1 MDIQKE
7 IIKSLATELAKR
19 DRDSLVQKVA
29 LLSFERAYEELNGYN
44 MSIDEIS
51 MRGKTIGFNVFFDCN
66 YKSIATTI
74 FRTDDGGCEVYEV
87 VDVWLSDISSPID
100 TICC

>member
-7 IIKSLATELAKR
+7 IIKGLATELAKR
-19 DRDSLVQKVA
+19 DRDSLIQKVS

-44 MSIDEIS
+44 LSVDEVS

-66 YKSIATTI
+66 YKSITTTI
-74 FRTDDGGCEVYEV
+74 FRTEKGGCEVYET

-100 TICC
+100 TITL

>member
-7 IIKSLATELAKR
+7 IIKGLATELAKR

-44 MSIDEIS
+44 LSIDEIS

-74 FRTDDGGCEVYEV
+74 FRTKKGGCEVYDT

-100 TICC
+100 TITL

>member
-7 IIKSLATELAKR
+7 IIKGLATELAKR
-19 DRDSLVQKVA
+19 DRDSLIQKVS

-44 MSIDEIS
+44 LSVDEIS

-74 FRTDDGGCEVYEV
+74 FRTEKGGCEVYDT
-87 VDVWLSDISSPID
+87 VDVWLSDISSPIG
-100 TICC
+100 TITL

>member
-7 IIKSLATELAKR
+7 IIKGLATELAKR
-19 DRDSLVQKVA
+19 DRDSLIQKVA

-44 MSIDEIS
+44 LSIDEIS

-74 FRTDDGGCEVYEV
+74 FRTEKGGCEVYNT

-100 TICC
+100 TITL

>member
-7 IIKSLATELAKR
+7 IIKGLATELAKR
-19 DRDSLVQKVA
+19 DRDSLVQKVS

-44 MSIDEIS
+44 LSIDEIT

-74 FRTDDGGCEVYEV
+74 FRTEKGGCEVHDT
-87 VDVWLSDISSPID
+87 VDVWLSDISSPIG
-100 TICC
+100 TITL

>member
-7 IIKSLATELAKR
+7 IIKGLATELAKR
-19 DRDSLVQKVA
+19 DRDSLVQKVS

-44 MSIDEIS
+44 LSVDEIS

-74 FRTDDGGCEVYEV
+74 FRTDDGGCEVYNT

-100 TICC
+100 TITL

>member
-7 IIKSLATELAKR
+7 IIKGLATELAKR
-19 DRDSLVQKVA
+19 DRDSLIQKVS

-44 MSIDEIS
+44 LTIDEIS
-51 MRGKTIGFNVFFDCN
+51 MRDVFFDCN

-74 FRTDDGGCEVYEV
+74 FRTEKGGCEVYET

-100 TICC
+100 TITL

>member
-7 IIKSLATELAKR
+7 IIKGLTTELAKR
-19 DRDSLVQKVA
+19 DRDSLVQKVS
-29 LLSFERAYEELNGYN
+29 LLSFEGAYEELNGYN
-44 MSIDEIS
+44 LSIDEIT

-74 FRTDDGGCEVYEV
+74 FRTEKGGCEVYDT

-100 TICC
+100 TITL

>member
-7 IIKSLATELAKR
+7 IIKGLATELAKR
-19 DRDSLVQKVA
+19 DRDSLIQKVA
-29 LLSFERAYEELNGYN
+29 LLSFERAYKELNGYN
-44 MSIDEIS
+44 LSIDEIT

-74 FRTDDGGCEVYEV
+74 FRTEKGGCEVYDT

-100 TICC
+100 TITL

>member
-7 IIKSLATELAKR
+7 IIKGLATELAKR
-19 DRDSLVQKVA
+19 DRDSLIQKVS

-44 MSIDEIS
+44 LTIDEIS

-74 FRTDDGGCEVYEV
+74 FRTEKGGCEVYET

-100 TICC
+100 TITL

>member
-7 IIKSLATELAKR
+7 IIKGLATELAKR
-19 DRDSLVQKVA
+19 DRDSLVQKVS
-29 LLSFERAYEELNGYN
+29 LLSFERAYKELNGYN
-44 MSIDEIS
+44 LSIDEIT

-74 FRTDDGGCEVYEV
+74 FRTEKGGCEVYDT

-100 TICC
+100 TITL

>member
-7 IIKSLATELAKR
+7 IIKGLATELAKR
-19 DRDSLVQKVA
+19 DRDSLVQKGA
-29 LLSFERAYEELNGYN
+29 LLSFEKAYKELNGYN
-44 MSIDEIS
+44 LSIDES
-51 MRGKTIGFNVFFDCN
+51 FNIFFDCN

-74 FRTDDGGCEVYEV
+74 FRTDKGGCEVYDT

-100 TICC
+100 TITL

>member
-7 IIKSLATELAKR
+7 IIKGLATELAKR
-19 DRDSLVQKVA
+19 DRDSLVQKVS
-29 LLSFERAYEELNGYN
+29 LLSFEKAYKELNGYN
-44 MSIDEIS
+44 LSIDEIT

-74 FRTDDGGCEVYEV
+74 FRTEKGGCEVYET

-100 TICC
+100 TITL

>member
-7 IIKSLATELAKR
+7 IIKGLATELAKR
-19 DRDSLVQKVA
+19 DRDSLAQKVA

-44 MSIDEIS
+44 LSIDEIS

-74 FRTDDGGCEVYEV
+74 FRTDKGGCEVYDT

-100 TICC
+100 TITL

>member
-7 IIKSLATELAKR
+7 IIKGLATELAKR
-19 DRDSLVQKVA
+19 DRDSLIQKVS

-44 MSIDEIS
+44 LSIDEIT

-74 FRTDDGGCEVYEV
+74 FRTEKGGCEAYDT

-100 TICC
+100 TITL

>member
-1 MDIQKE
+1 MNIQKE
-7 IIKSLATELAKR
+7 IIKGLATELAKR

-29 LLSFERAYEELNGYN
+29 LLSFEKAYKELNGYN
-44 MSIDEIS
+44 LTIDEIS

-74 FRTDDGGCEVYEV
+74 FRTDKGGCEVYDT

-100 TICC
+100 TITL

>member
-1 MDIQKE
+1 MDMQKE
-7 IIKSLATELAKR
+7 IIKGLATELAKR

-44 MSIDEIS
+44 LSVDEIS

-66 YKSIATTI
+66 YKNIATTI
-74 FRTDDGGCEVYEV
+74 FRTEKGGCEVYDT

-100 TICC
+100 TITL

>member
-7 IIKSLATELAKR
+7 IIKGLATELAKR
-19 DRDSLVQKVA
+19 DRDSLVQKVS

-44 MSIDEIS
+44 LSIDEIT

-74 FRTDDGGCEVYEV
+74 FRTEKGGCEVYDT
-87 VDVWLSDISSPID
+87 VDVWLSDISSPIG
-100 TICC
+100 TITL

>member
-1 MDIQKE
+1 MDIQRE
-7 IIKSLATELAKR
+7 IIKGLATELAKR
-19 DRDSLVQKVA
+19 DRDSLVQRVS

-44 MSIDEIS
+44 LSIDEIT

-74 FRTDDGGCEVYEV
+74 FRTDKGGCEVYDT
-87 VDVWLSDISSPID
+87 VDVWLSDISSPIG
-100 TICC
+100 TITL

>member
-7 IIKSLATELAKR
+7 IIKGLATELAKR
-19 DRDSLVQKVA
+19 DRDSLVQRVS

-44 MSIDEIS
+44 LSIDEIT

-74 FRTDDGGCEVYEV
+74 FRTDKGGCEVYDT
-87 VDVWLSDISSPID
+87 VDVWLSDISSPIG
-100 TICC
+100 TITL

>member
-7 IIKSLATELAKR
+7 IIKGLATELAKR

-29 LLSFERAYEELNGYN
+29 LLSFEKAYKELNGYN
-44 MSIDEIS
+44 LTIDEIS

-74 FRTDDGGCEVYEV
+74 FRTEKGGCEVYET

-100 TICC
+100 TITL